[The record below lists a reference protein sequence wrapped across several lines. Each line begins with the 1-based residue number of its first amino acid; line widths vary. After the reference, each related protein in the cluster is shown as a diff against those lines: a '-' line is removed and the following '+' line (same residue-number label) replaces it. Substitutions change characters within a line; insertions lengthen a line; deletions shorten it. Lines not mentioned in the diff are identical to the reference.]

1 MDSSISTAETQQS
14 YPFPLI
20 PAWKNTAASLSTTSS
35 ATAPVAATGTKDAS
49 ATRPTSNTSTS
60 STTTS
65 TTFPKANSTVTSTGS
80 IPNSYSYHAS
90 RSHNLDGSLELAAHS
105 TSLAPAPAY
114 AQTLIPYYWL
124 PHQFHLH
131 HAQVANYNKL
141 VSPTRGGG
149 LQNSPL
155 PPVLSASNAQAATRS
170 RSSSKVSLKDHSW
183 TKGAVA
189 GGHGSRPHTHSD
201 KNRSVIVS
209 NKDAS
214 SNASMPRH
222 TQLKD
227 KATDAGSRSTT
238 SSAPLHSQSAPYSSS
253 VPSTPHQ
260 RARQFSVES
269 REPSPSE
276 HFGGNHSPRS
286 VYSETNGNVPSL
298 KPLPP
303 PRSDAR
309 GCPYETSQMIQ
320 RRRFPYDDGGKY
332 SVEPI
337 PLGSVKGRLT
347 EEEERSLAKDMRELY
362 ETRLLPSE
370 RVEKNRQKLLRKLEK
385 IFNDEWPGHDI
396 KAHLFGSSGNLLC
409 SDDSDVDVC
418 ITTDWKEMENVC
430 RIAALLDRHGMEKV
444 VCISGAK
451 VPIVKIWDPELCLAC
466 DMNVNNTAALENTRM
481 VRIYAEIDPRVRQ
494 LMMIIKYWTRKR
506 IINDAGL
513 GGTLS
518 SYTWI
523 CLIIGFLQLRTPSV
537 LPTLHALP
545 FKVSRPG
552 AEPSSFADNLK
563 RLKGLGN
570 DNKSSVAD
578 LLFQFFRFYAHE
590 FDYEKYV
597 LSIRLG
603 RVIPKS
609 DKRWRG
615 GGNNWLCV
623 EEPFNTERNL
633 ANTADEYTFRGLRW
647 ELRRAFDLI
656 SDAKL
661 HEACEQFVYPK
672 EERIERPRQAPAP
685 RPVPLRSA
693 SQSNTSS
700 NARGGRGGNR
710 GGRHNNHRG
719 NAGSSQSNRRSS
731 SSQPAYDHASSMY
744 PAILNTQ
751 QDLSW
756 YTNPQYAHY
765 PYPHDYMALYQS
777 HHMQQLYAQQAYSHQ
792 QQQHQGMAQQMM
804 ATASSPGQSASSDRS
819 RTNSFDNQPQPLPQ
833 PQPLQAAMRPDL
845 YQLYGMSLAP
855 ALFTQGGYAFSQP
868 PASTNG
874 VAHSQQDYR
883 RSMQRSALNGE
894 KGAAASSSTLRSQSQ
909 PAARSPSTSHPAINV
924 QALAG
929 SMPTSHSV
937 NSASMAQAN
946 GGLPDVASTP
956 DEVDFDE
963 TPKAIAIT
971 PRTDEDQRATYFS
984 ESPHSMQPTAEAP
997 SAPLSSD
1004 ANGTSNKRRPSGDL
1018 PQTILDRRMKR
1029 TSRSPSP
1036 APPRDYVTQGP
1047 ASSQP
1052 SPSKRVNDPSRPLVV
1067 NGSGP
1072 KASLSAAS
1080 RSSYGEQQAMY
1091 QPYGLPHLQPTPYQ
1105 PMNGS
1110 VAALPGNPPIMVN
1123 GMQSTTNHLATEDP
1137 SFRERIA
1144 MMSTQ
1149 YMNPQYLSQET
1160 PPVGN
1165 GGLSAAARQQLMN
1178 QGPQNAVIAPLDLAI
1193 SGISGEMENS
1203 LLSPVYESSAQ
1214 TPPVA
1219 KPAESSRAAK
1229 AAPWTGAVKQH
1240 LKLDQPLPELPKP
1253 SAKAGG
1259 KPTAQAKPSGSHG
1272 GHVRGA
1278 KSESDGAWQKA
1289 GKGKKKTAAAGTQH
1303 GFAERPPKDS
1313 SERKGG

>member
-1 MDSSISTAETQQS
+1 
-14 YPFPLI
+14 
-20 PAWKNTAASLSTTSS
+20 
-35 ATAPVAATGTKDAS
+35 
-49 ATRPTSNTSTS
+49 
-60 STTTS
+60 
-65 TTFPKANSTVTSTGS
+65 
-80 IPNSYSYHAS
+80 
-90 RSHNLDGSLELAAHS
+90 
-105 TSLAPAPAY
+105 
-114 AQTLIPYYWL
+114 
-124 PHQFHLH
+124 
-131 HAQVANYNKL
+131 
-141 VSPTRGGG
+141 
-149 LQNSPL
+149 
-155 PPVLSASNAQAATRS
+155 
-170 RSSSKVSLKDHSW
+170 
-183 TKGAVA
+183 
-189 GGHGSRPHTHSD
+189 
-201 KNRSVIVS
+201 
-209 NKDAS
+209 
-214 SNASMPRH
+214 
-222 TQLKD
+222 
-227 KATDAGSRSTT
+227 
-238 SSAPLHSQSAPYSSS
+238 
-253 VPSTPHQ
+253 
-260 RARQFSVES
+260 
-269 REPSPSE
+269 
-276 HFGGNHSPRS
+276 
-286 VYSETNGNVPSL
+286 
-298 KPLPP
+298 
-303 PRSDAR
+303 
-309 GCPYETSQMIQ
+309 MIQ

-362 ETRLLPSE
+362 ENRLLPSE

-418 ITTDWKEMENVC
+418 ITTDWKEMEKVC

-545 FKVSRPG
+545 YKVARPG

-590 FDYEKYV
+590 FDYE
-597 LSIRLG
+597 
-603 RVIPKS
+603 
-609 DKRWRG
+609 
-615 GGNNWLCV
+615 N
-623 EEPFNTERNL
+623 
-633 ANTADEYTFRGLRW
+633 
-647 ELRRAFDLI
+647 
-656 SDAKL
+656 
-661 HEACEQFVYPK
+661 
-672 EERIERPRQAPAP
+672 
-685 RPVPLRSA
+685 
-693 SQSNTSS
+693 
-700 NARGGRGGNR
+700 
-710 GGRHNNHRG
+710 
-719 NAGSSQSNRRSS
+719 
-731 SSQPAYDHASSMY
+731 QPAYDHASSMY

-756 YTNPQYAHY
+756 YTSPQYAQY

-804 ATASSPGQSASSDRS
+804 ATASSPGQSGSSYRS
-819 RTNSFDNQPQPLPQ
+819 RTNSFDNQPQPQ

-855 ALFTQGGYAFSQP
+855 ALFTQGGYTFSQP
-868 PASTNG
+868 SVSSNG
-874 VAHSQQDYR
+874 VGHAQHDFR
-883 RSMQRSALNGE
+883 RSMQRSTHNGE
-894 KGAAASSSTLRSQSQ
+894 KGTAASNSTLRSQSQ

-929 SMPTSHSV
+929 SMPTSHSA

-946 GGLPDVASTP
+946 GALPDAASTL

-963 TPKAIAIT
+963 TPKATAIT
-971 PRTDEDQRATYFS
+971 PRSEEDQRATYFS
-984 ESPHSMQPTAEAP
+984 ESPHSMQPTADARSVP
-997 SAPLSSD
+997 SSD

-1036 APPRDYVTQGP
+1036 APPRDFLTQGP
-1047 ASSQP
+1047 GSGQQ

-1080 RSSYGEQQAMY
+1080 RSTYGEQQTMY
-1091 QPYGLPHLQPTPYQ
+1091 QPYGLPHLQPVPYQ
-1105 PMNGS
+1105 HMNGA
-1110 VAALPGNPPIMVN
+1110 VTGVPGNPPIMVN
-1123 GMQSTTNHLATEDP
+1123 GMQSTTSHLATEDP

-1160 PPVGN
+1160 KPVGN

-1193 SGISGEMENS
+1193 SNDRGGMAGEMENS
-1203 LLSPVYESSAQ
+1203 LLSPVYESSAL

-1219 KPAESSRAAK
+1219 TPAESSRAAK

-1240 LKLDQPLPELPKP
+1240 LKLDQPLPELPKS

-1259 KPTAQAKPSGSHG
+1259 KQGAQAKPSGSHG

-1289 GKGKKKTAAAGTQH
+1289 GKGKKKTAAAGVQH
-1303 GFAERPPKDS
+1303 GFAEKPPKDS